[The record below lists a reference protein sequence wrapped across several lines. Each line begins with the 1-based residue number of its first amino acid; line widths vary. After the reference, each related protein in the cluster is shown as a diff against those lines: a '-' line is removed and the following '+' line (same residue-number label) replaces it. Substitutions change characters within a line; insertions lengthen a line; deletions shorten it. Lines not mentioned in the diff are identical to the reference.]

1 MFVELMPLL
10 ADRTVMITV
19 ARVDDQT
26 LRVNVMATKSES
38 ENPALSA
45 PLSCT
50 GAPAELD
57 AELGKLLAN
66 YVECHQQLGN
76 TLAAVKAEMEAA
88 AKAAQ
93 EEARK
98 KAEERRKKA
107 ADKPAVNSAAP
118 APAPNPTPPAA
129 TASLFGDTLPA
140 QEPAARAI
148 ITGGGGGEDGCS
160 RLAL

>member
-1 MFVELMPLL
+1 MFGELIPLL
-10 ADRTVMITV
+10 ANRTVMITV
-19 ARVDDQT
+19 ARLDDKT
-26 LRVNVMATKSES
+26 LRVNVMATTSES

-93 EEARK
+93 EEAGK
-98 KAEERRKKA
+98 KAEERRKKV
-107 ADKPAVNSAAP
+107 ADKPVANSAAP
-118 APAPNPTPPAA
+118 APAPDPTPPAS
-129 TASLFGDTLPA
+129 TAPLFGDTQA
-140 QEPAARAI
+140 VHEPTARAMT
-148 ITGGGGGEDGCS
+148 TGGGGGC
-160 RLAL
+160 RMPR